1 MRLKHSK
8 NHDISKATL
17 ILTVTVDDDDD
28 DGDDVDDNADHYY
41 WYTDASRS
49 RRQFNLG
56 RLVIC
61 GIPEC
66 LDNLFAFAFAFELSS
81 H

>member
-17 ILTVTVDDDDD
+17 ILTVTVDDDYD
-28 DGDDVDDNADHYY
+28 DGDVDDNADHY

-49 RRQFNLG
+49 KRQFNLG

-66 LDNLFAFAFAFELSS
+66 LDNLFASAFAFELSS

>member
-17 ILTVTVDDDDD
+17 ILTVTVDGD
-28 DGDDVDDNADHYY
+28 DDVDDNADHY

-49 RRQFNLG
+49 KRQFNLG

-66 LDNLFAFAFAFELSS
+66 LDNLFASAFAFELSS